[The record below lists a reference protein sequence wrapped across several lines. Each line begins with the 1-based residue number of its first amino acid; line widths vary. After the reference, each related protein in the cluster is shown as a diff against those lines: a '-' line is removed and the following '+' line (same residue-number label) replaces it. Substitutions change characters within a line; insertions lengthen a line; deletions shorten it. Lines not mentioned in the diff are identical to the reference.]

1 MYCDVLQ
8 QTWERICEQVAILQS
23 MYCSVL
29 EKYHGISMN
38 LRTLKRRL
46 RDFGL
51 RKRNEV
57 YLEHEVWE
65 IIEREI
71 EGPSSHLFLKT

>member
-1 MYCDVLQ
+1 MSNELFYRRCIVQ
-8 QTWERICEQVAILQS
+8 FF
-23 MYCSVL
+23 

-57 YLEHEVWE
+57 YLEQGVWE

>member
-1 MYCDVLQ
+1 
-8 QTWERICEQVAILQS
+8 
-23 MYCSVL
+23 
-29 EKYHGISMN
+29 MN

-57 YLEHEVWE
+57 YLEQGVWE

>member
-1 MYCDVLQ
+1 MSYSAVDVLFSF
-8 QTWERICEQVAILQS
+8 LK
-23 MYCSVL
+23 
-29 EKYHGISMN
+29 KYHDISMN

-46 RDFGL
+46 RDSGL

-57 YLEHEVWE
+57 YSEHGVWE

-71 EGPSSHLFLKT
+71 VGPSSHLFLKT

>member
-1 MYCDVLQ
+1 MFCNKFGKEFVSNELFCRRFIVQ
-8 QTWERICEQVAILQS
+8 FF
-23 MYCSVL
+23 

-38 LRTLKRRL
+38 LKTLMRRL
-46 RDFGL
+46 RDSGL

-57 YLEHEVWE
+57 YSEHGVWE

>member
-1 MYCDVLQ
+1 M
-8 QTWERICEQVAILQS
+8 
-23 MYCSVL
+23 
-29 EKYHGISMN
+29 K

>member
-1 MYCDVLQ
+1 
-8 QTWERICEQVAILQS
+8 
-23 MYCSVL
+23 
-29 EKYHGISMN
+29 MN

-46 RDFGL
+46 RDSGL

-57 YLEHEVWE
+57 YSEHGVWE